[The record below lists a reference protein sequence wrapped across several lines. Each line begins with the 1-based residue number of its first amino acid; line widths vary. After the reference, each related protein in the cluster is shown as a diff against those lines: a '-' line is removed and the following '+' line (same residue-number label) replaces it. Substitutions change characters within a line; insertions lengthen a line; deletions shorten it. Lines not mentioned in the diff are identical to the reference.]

1 MRLNSVTVMSSSVA
15 GSGGAAA
22 GFAIGTMFMPGVG
35 SVIGAVVGGIAG
47 GLVGEKLSAK
57 AYKCIESKIE
67 EVQHMKKNIEM
78 SEIFTSTKSTKC
90 KVSDERFEQAL
101 RILGIRNPNKITY
114 RYSLEDIEAAYDG
127 HLDVLTLERSYTESG
142 DSER

>member
-1 MRLNSVTVMSSSVA
+1 MNMAEIGAKFHQATLSSA
-15 GSGGAAA
+15 TMGWGMHIGSSAAA
-22 GFAIGTMFMPGVG
+22 GAG
-35 SVIGAVVGGIAG
+35 IGAVVGGIAG

-90 KVSDERFEQAL
+90 KVSDERFE
-101 RILGIRNPNKITY
+101 
-114 RYSLEDIEAAYDG
+114 
-127 HLDVLTLERSYTESG
+127 
-142 DSER
+142 